1 MSANS
6 RGLMRFEHT
15 REKVES
21 EELNE
26 TESEMWQQVRR
37 QDLDREGPPLRT
49 FLSPPGFL
57 LKIKQEFKILLK
69 V

>member
-26 TESEMWQQVRR
+26 TESEMWQQVTGR
-37 QDLDREGPPLRT
+37 GPP
-49 FLSPPGFL
+49 
-57 LKIKQEFKILLK
+57 
-69 V
+69 